1 MILGPTKNFGS
12 PGNRDVT
19 LDPGMHYVCQRCCAC
34 CKWPGDVRIEE
45 AEIAPIASFLGMS
58 EEDFIRQYTRL
69 RSNRQGLSLIERENH
84 ECIMLEGDSC
94 RIHQVKP
101 AQCVGFP
108 NLWNFPGW
116 RQVCKAVPVP
126 EKTVEDAGTPDQHN
140 NTSRP

>member
-1 MILGPTKNFGS
+1 MTSGPTKNFGS
-12 PGNRDVT
+12 PVNRDAT
-19 LDPGMHYVCQRCCAC
+19 LDPGVHYVCQRCTAC

-45 AEIAPIASFLGMS
+45 AEITPIARFLGMS

-69 RSNRQGLSLIERENH
+69 RSNRQGLSLVERENH

-94 RIHQVKP
+94 RIHPVKP

-116 RQVCKAVPVP
+116 RQVCQAIPVQV
-126 EKTVEDAGTPDQHN
+126 KTEEYAGVPDQHEEP
-140 NTSRP
+140 SRP